1 MCIDVLVCFTSAI
14 PLWLCSYTQ
23 PYTTNHLYMYS
34 MHIQFKEI
42 DSSSYFSHVHV
53 CATHTSTRT
62 QHTHTAVSVHVCLA
76 SRWLHRTLA
85 ENHLPPS
92 LPPSPSLPLP
102 PSLSLSLP
110 LSLYL
115 LANTIRPSSQIQSDH
130 QLRHVIPHTSY
141 NYMCVRGC
149 MCNIQ
154 CAWIIYRYVC
164 VLRHACRV
172 GWTGR

>member
-62 QHTHTAVSVHVCLA
+62 QHTHTTVSVHVCLA

-92 LPPSPSLPLP
+92 LPPSLPLP
-102 PSLSLSLP
+102 PSPSLP
-110 LSLYL
+110 LSLPPSLSVPTRKYNQTIIT
-115 LANTIRPSSQIQSDH
+115 NTIRLPTAPCDTTH
-130 QLRHVIPHTSY
+130 KL
-141 NYMCVRGC
+141 
-149 MCNIQ
+149 
-154 CAWIIYRYVC
+154 
-164 VLRHACRV
+164 
-172 GWTGR
+172 

>member
-62 QHTHTAVSVHVCLA
+62 QHTHTTVSVHVCLA

-92 LPPSPSLPLP
+92 LPPPPSLSLP
-102 PSLSLSLP
+102 PSLSPSLSLCT
-110 LSLYL
+110 Y
-115 LANTIRPSSQIQSDH
+115 SQIQSDH
-130 QLRHVIPHTSY
+130 HHKYNQTTNCAMWYHTQAITTCVCGAVCVIY
-141 NYMCVRGC
+141 NVLESFIDMCVC
-149 MCNIQ
+149 
-154 CAWIIYRYVC
+154 CAMHV
-164 VLRHACRV
+164 V
-172 GWTGR
+172 